1 MNKTIWLQ
9 ALSDGFLQAICLLVL
24 MDLSTSVFAYDLSPR
39 LLFLIIAVVALA
51 GVVLYRVFL
60 QYKLLDEMI
69 LFALVS
75 LGSSILFTVL
85 LFAAKSALS
94 IYFFPMAEVN
104 VATGILLVLVM
115 LAFILLSAIG
125 RLIVL
130 LICAS
135 KARRDWV

>member
-1 MNKTIWLQ
+1 MKKTIWLQ

-85 LFAAKSALS
+85 LFFAESALS
-94 IYFFPMAEVN
+94 ISVFPMAEVN
-104 VATGILLVLVM
+104 VATGILLVWVM

-130 LICAS
+130 LICAA

>member
-1 MNKTIWLQ
+1 MKKTIWLQ
-9 ALSDGFLQAICLLVL
+9 ALADGFLQAICLLVL
-24 MDLSTSVFAYDLSPR
+24 MDLSTSVFAYDLLPR

-94 IYFFPMAEVN
+94 IDFFPMAEVN

-125 RLIVL
+125 RMIAL
-130 LICAS
+130 LICAA

>member
-1 MNKTIWLQ
+1 MKKTIWLQ
-9 ALSDGFLQAICLLVL
+9 ALADGFLQTICLLVL
-24 MDLSTSVFAYDLSPR
+24 MDLSTSVFAYDLLPR

-51 GVVLYRVFL
+51 GVVLYRFFL
-60 QYKLLDEMI
+60 QHKLVSEMI

-85 LFAAKSALS
+85 LFFAKSALS
-94 IYFFPMAEVN
+94 FSFFPMAEVN
-104 VATGILLVLVM
+104 VATGILLVWVM

-130 LICAS
+130 LICAA

>member
-60 QYKLLDEMI
+60 QYKLVDEMI

-75 LGSSILFTVL
+75 LGSSILFPSCCLPQNPPSPST
-85 LFAAKSALS
+85 SS
-94 IYFFPMAEVN
+94 RWP
-104 VATGILLVLVM
+104 
-115 LAFILLSAIG
+115 
-125 RLIVL
+125 R
-130 LICAS
+130 
-135 KARRDWV
+135 

>member
-94 IYFFPMAEVN
+94 INFFPMAEVN

-125 RLIVL
+125 RLIAL

>member
-60 QYKLLDEMI
+60 QYKLVGEMI

-85 LFAAKSALS
+85 LFAAKSSLS
-94 IYFFPMAEVN
+94 IDFFPMAEVN

-115 LAFILLSAIG
+115 LAIILLSAIG
-125 RLIVL
+125 RLIAL

>member
-24 MDLSTSVFAYDLSPR
+24 MDLSTSVFAYDLLPR
-39 LLFLIIAVVALA
+39 LLFLIIAVAALA
-51 GVVLYRVFL
+51 GVVLDRVL
-60 QYKLLDEMI
+60 LEYKLMGEMI

-85 LFAAKSALS
+85 LFTAKSDLS
-94 IYFFPMAEVN
+94 FSFFPMAEVN
-104 VATGILLVLVM
+104 VATGILLVWVM
-115 LAFILLSAIG
+115 FAFILLSAIG
-125 RLIVL
+125 RLIAL

-135 KARRDWV
+135 KASQDRV

>member
-24 MDLSTSVFAYDLSPR
+24 MDLSTSVFAYDLLPR

-94 IYFFPMAEVN
+94 IDFFPMAEVN
-104 VATGILLVLVM
+104 VATGILLVWVM

-130 LICAS
+130 LICAA